1 MFAFSVVVSPHVSV
15 IDVHIYI
22 ASLPAGASLP
32 PGGQT
37 PLLSQ
42 WDLGRGY
49 PTMFIKWLLG
59 ILFRLSCVILVARL
73 FYMYAIIII
82 IMTFMMALFN
92 PPTPDHTL

>member
-22 ASLPAGASLP
+22 ASLPALAPLP

-42 WDLGRGY
+42 WDSGRGY

-59 ILFRLSCVILVARL
+59 ILFRLSCVILIVRL
-73 FYMYAIIII
+73 LHII
-82 IMTFMMALFN
+82 IMTFMIALF
-92 PPTPDHTL
+92 LSASCLLIVY